1 MAVTKKPA
9 AKKIAAKKPAA
20 KKKPTGKLPKDF
32 DMSKLKR
39 VGNANQRAAV
49 DQQARSK
56 NKK

>member
-9 AKKIAAKKPAA
+9 AKKVAVKKPAA
-20 KKKPTGKLPKDF
+20 KKSTGKLPKDF

>member
-9 AKKIAAKKPAA
+9 IKKPAA
-20 KKKPTGKLPKDF
+20 KKPTGKLPKDF

-39 VGNANQRAAV
+39 VGNANERASV

-56 NKK
+56 KKK